1 MKWIKRIWFI
11 LFAGM
16 AVLFGVIL
24 VCNRVVAS
32 AAEGLVYDDIAA
44 VPVNR
49 AGLLLGTSPR
59 LRTGKP
65 NLYFNYRID
74 AAVRL
79 YHSGRISRIIVSG
92 DNRKRNYNE
101 PLEMQKALLAM
112 GVPDSVIV
120 MDYAGLRTLDSVVR
134 SKKVFGQDSITVI
147 SQRFHNERAL
157 YIARHHGIRAVG
169 FNARDVSAYNG
180 FRTNARELLARV
192 KVFIDILTGKGPR
205 HIGDPVK
212 I

>member
-32 AAEGLVYDDIAA
+32 AAEGLVYDDIAV

-192 KVFIDILTGKGPR
+192 KVFIDILTGKEPR

>member
-169 FNARDVSAYNG
+169 FNALDVSAYNG

>member
-134 SKKVFGQDSITVI
+134 SKKVFGQDSIMVI

>member
-16 AVLFGVIL
+16 AVLLGVIL
-24 VCNRVVAS
+24 ICNRVVAG
-32 AAEGLVYDDIAA
+32 AAEGLVYDDISA
-44 VPVNR
+44 VPLNR

-79 YHSGRISRIIVSG
+79 YRTGRICRIIVSG

-101 PLEMQKALLAM
+101 PLEMQKALLAR

-134 SKKVFGQDSITVI
+134 SKMVFGQDSITVI

-169 FNARDVSAYNG
+169 FNAQDVSAYNG

-192 KVFIDILTGKGPR
+192 KVFIDILIGKGPR